1 MLRRHKFV
9 IRTICIAGLL
19 GLLVFAVDLAEAW
32 RSLRAADPFL
42 VVLAL
47 GLVQGQIV
55 LSAVRWRFTA
65 GRLGHH
71 LGYGTAVAE
80 YYLASLLNLALPGG
94 VGGDA
99 VRAARAGAARPV
111 GSAVTGPV
119 ILRAVVLERLA
130 GQMAFLLLATIG
142 IALWPALIDGEA
154 PARAARRAILA
165 LAIIALLAGVTAFFA
180 RFGPE
185 PTRVWFARLGPD
197 VVEAWFRKGAW
208 LVQGSLSI
216 VIAAL
221 YIAVFVLASAA
232 IGAPLPWQFWLAG
245 IPLVLLT
252 MLLPVSIGGFG
263 LREGAAAALW
273 PLAGYAAS
281 EGLAASV
288 LYGLISLA
296 GALPALLVLMSRR
309 QGAERRRA

>member
-154 PARAARRAILA
+154 PAGWSFCRLRSS
-165 LAIIALLAGVTAFFA
+165 
-180 RFGPE
+180 PCW
-185 PTRVWFARLGPD
+185 RVSPRS
-197 VVEAWFRKGAW
+197 
-208 LVQGSLSI
+208 SL
-216 VIAAL
+216 
-221 YIAVFVLASAA
+221 
-232 IGAPLPWQFWLAG
+232 
-245 IPLVLLT
+245 
-252 MLLPVSIGGFG
+252 
-263 LREGAAAALW
+263 
-273 PLAGYAAS
+273 
-281 EGLAASV
+281 ASV
-288 LYGLISLA
+288 LN
-296 GALPALLVLMSRR
+296 
-309 QGAERRRA
+309 RRASGSRASVPMSWRHGSARAHGWSREA